1 MLAPATGMANGSGLD
16 ASLIES
22 RTDGE
27 TDREREKE
35 GARGRRKKMNYT
47 IRKLEYFPV
56 FVARAAASLSIH
68 LVLYILKS
76 FK

>member
-22 RTDGE
+22 RTDS
-27 TDREREKE
+27 EKE
-35 GARGRRKKMNYT
+35 GEKKRCEAAGKKMNYT